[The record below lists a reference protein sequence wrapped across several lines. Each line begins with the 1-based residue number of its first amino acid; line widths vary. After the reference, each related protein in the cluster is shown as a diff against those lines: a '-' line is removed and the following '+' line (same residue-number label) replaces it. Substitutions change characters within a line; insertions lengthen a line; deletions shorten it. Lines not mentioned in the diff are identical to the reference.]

1 MLSCCEVNWARNH
14 LSGFF
19 LHEYFLKMH
28 WWQAMHAN
36 NSWQRIVDIDSVIC
50 NSALWGG
57 LLAIE
62 EDIKCTTAIQPCHAF
77 AYPPHCC
84 VPENCMGL
92 GQIVQGFLQILL
104 SSKTNEDNK
113 DKWFHL
119 THWQPHLCACV
130 IFCFFWDFEPRKVF
144 TLLPPLGG
152 TLLWKD
158 VLV

>member
-1 MLSCCEVNWARNH
+1 
-14 LSGFF
+14 
-19 LHEYFLKMH
+19 MH

-62 EDIKCTTAIQPCHAF
+62 EDIKCTTAIQLCHALL
-77 AYPPHCC
+77 YPPHCC

-119 THWQPHLCACV
+119 THWQPHLCALFFASFE
-130 IFCFFWDFEPRKVF
+130 ILSQGKFSHFCLLWEGLWCGRMCWCNRTTMPWFPPNLKFSF
-144 TLLPPLGG
+144 TLSGASS
-152 TLLWKD
+152 KI
-158 VLV
+158 